1 MTRPAFFGRR
11 GSNLAF
17 RLLVLTL
24 PAFFLYAGLVRW
36 LTESRDL
43 SWALTDLMINYQG
56 GYVRRGLIGEML
68 FGVSTAGVD
77 PLVALNGVALSLI
90 VLSLCAV
97 VVSLRQ
103 RLSTLPFDSL
113 LLLALSP
120 GLFVFVGNDYLA
132 FGRKDPLL
140 LLPLWIHLEVIWS
153 GRGKDGG
160 AWYLKR
166 FLLYVAPA
174 AILVAHVHEA
184 VIFTLPVH
192 FWLGY
197 RCLRGQ
203 SQRLSIMLVAL
214 GVVLLGMFPAIVA
227 KGDLEVARKICLSWA
242 QVGISMQCYRPPA
255 AIGAFTWDLS
265 KTMSLVWTIVAHP
278 ASLLKWGCL
287 ALLTFGG
294 LYLAAV
300 RAGVSR
306 RWIGTCMA
314 VVFVCCAPMFVIG
327 YDWGR
332 WLSLGS
338 FVFVLLAFH
347 PAAETIGA
355 EYDRAA
361 TPLSPA
367 SAFLVVALL
376 VASAIALLPHCCVE
390 EYDPFGGIGSRLRA
404 MI

>member
-1 MTRPAFFGRR
+1 MTRR
-11 GSNLAF
+11 GVFCQGGLNTAF

-36 LTESRDL
+36 LTESPRL
-43 SWALTDLMINYQG
+43 PWALTDLMINYQG
-56 GYVRRGLIGEML
+56 GYVRRGLIGEMIL
-68 FGVSTAGVD
+68 GVSTAGVD
-77 PLVALNGVALSLI
+77 PLAALNGVAFSLI
-90 VLSLCAV
+90 VVSMCVV

-120 GLFVFVGNDYLA
+120 GLFVFVGNDYMA

-140 LLPLWIHLEVIWS
+140 LLPLWIHLEVIWA

-174 AILVAHVHEA
+174 AILVGHVHEA

-197 RCLRGQ
+197 RYLQGQ
-203 SQRLSIMLVAL
+203 TQRLPIMLVGL
-214 GVVLLGMFPAIVA
+214 GVVLLGIFPAIVGS
-227 KGDLEVARKICLSWA
+227 GDLEVARKICLSWA
-242 QVGISMQCYRPPA
+242 QVGFSMPCYRPPA
-255 AIGAFTWDLS
+255 AIGALTWDLA
-265 KTMSLVWTIVAHP
+265 KTMSLVWTVVTNP

-287 ALLTFGG
+287 ALVTFGG
-294 LYLAAV
+294 LYLAAA
-300 RAGVSR
+300 RAGVAR
-306 RWIGTCMA
+306 RWIAICLA
-314 VVFVCCAPMFVIG
+314 AVFVCCAPMFVIG

-338 FVFVLLAFH
+338 FVFVLLVFH
-347 PAAETIGA
+347 PAAGTIGA
-355 EYDRAA
+355 ENEKFPR
-361 TPLSPA
+361 PLSPA
-367 SAFLVVALL
+367 SALLVVLLL
-376 VASAIALLPHCCVE
+376 VASTIALLPHCCVE
-390 EYDPFGGIGSRLRA
+390 EYDPFGGIGSRIRA